1 MKRRG
6 WKRSVMNS
14 RRLTYVLVRTLI
26 FFVAALV
33 VAVLWHWTP
42 VAIIA
47 VALTGAAGA
56 VQLGGVLWLR
66 RTERNAASTALR
78 KTPQ

>member
-1 MKRRG
+1 
-6 WKRSVMNS
+6 MNS
-14 RRLTYVLVRTLI
+14 RRLTYLLVRTLI

-33 VAVLWHWTP
+33 VAVLWHWSP

-47 VALTGAAGA
+47 VVLTGAAGA

-66 RTERNAASTALR
+66 RTERDAARTAPR
-78 KTPQ
+78 KSPR

>member
-1 MKRRG
+1 
-6 WKRSVMNS
+6 MNF
-14 RRLTYVLVRTLI
+14 RRLTYLLIRTLV

-42 VAIIA
+42 VSIIA
-47 VALTGAAGA
+47 VALTGAASA

-66 RTERNAASTALR
+66 RTERNSAKPAGPARLR
-78 KTPQ
+78 

>member
-1 MKRRG
+1 
-6 WKRSVMNS
+6 MNS
-14 RRLTYVLVRTLI
+14 RRLTYLLVRTLI

-47 VALTGAAGA
+47 VALTGAATA

-66 RTERNAASTALR
+66 RAERNAADADSRSKAS
-78 KTPQ
+78 K